1 MSKAVDFPIREMMPL
16 CLVTGIV
23 GSILNAT
30 VTYPLFFE
38 NAPYFYYALAATGV
52 MTPILAVGMII
63 TYVRSNF
70 ADVLPCYIIGFFLSI
85 FPFHVF
91 FVAGGLVSSLVSPP
105 IPSSVGAVVFILL
118 ALYLILSVKRS
129 AKNIL
134 EAANKIGF
142 LNKAYVVENGRQLL
156 KRKELTLLDNTVEK
170 SIFYFEK
177 NGERTFSA
185 VKVVLFVMAAMLGG
199 FYKLFPDPALVVRL
213 VIAYACFFIT
223 PFMIFSAVFVYYV
236 QYKFPRMIFGN
247 LWHKTCRETS

>member
-1 MSKAVDFPIREMMPL
+1 MQQS
-16 CLVTGIV
+16 
-23 GSILNAT
+23 
-30 VTYPLFFE
+30 
-38 NAPYFYYALAATGV
+38 LA
-52 MTPILAVGMII
+52 TPILAVAMVV
-63 TYVRSNF
+63 TYIRSNF

-85 FPFHVF
+85 FPFHIF

-105 IPSSVGAVVFILL
+105 IPSGAGVVIFIFL
-118 ALYLILSVKRS
+118 ALYVILSIKRS
-129 AKNIL
+129 AKNIQ
-134 EAANKIGF
+134 AAVNKIDF
-142 LNKAYVVENGRQLL
+142 LDKAYVIENGRQLL
-156 KRKELTLLDNTVEK
+156 KRKELTLLDNTVQK

-177 NGERTFSA
+177 NGGRTFSA

-236 QYKFPRMIFGN
+236 QYKYPKMIFGN